1 MIFYFSGTGNSR
13 YCAKRLA
20 HRLGDEAV
28 DAFPFLRDGRF
39 PALTSRS
46 PWVFVSPTYG
56 WQLPRIFEALLRG
69 GRFSGSRDAYFVMT
83 CGAEIGDPIPRLEAL
98 CRDMG
103 LTYRGVLPVVMPEN
117 YIALFR
123 APGPEEARAIVEA
136 AVPGLEEGAERIRR
150 GESLPPVRRGA
161 IDKLKSGPVNAF
173 FYRFVIKAGPF
184 RSTSA
189 CVGCGKCAAVCV
201 ENNIRLR
208 DGRPVWGDRCT
219 HCMACICG
227 CPAEPLSTAGP
238 ARASPATSVR
248 NTGRSEG
255 PWNLSSASWKSISL
269 RATWRPFSRP
279 CGRWTRAISAGT
291 TAVSPTALSSAPGAP
306 WRAPPLIWAGWV
318 RYAMRRS
325 SRWRS
330 PAGQT
335 AWRRPWRPLSGP
347 TPMRSPSSTSSPFT
361 APDYEAEPVSPF
373 WPNSASTGNPA
384 GALSSYVGPSP
395 RTRATNRATSAPG
408 RS

>member
-28 DAFPFLRDGRF
+28 DAFPFLRDDHF

-123 APGPEEARAIVEA
+123 APGPEEARAIVAA
-136 AVPGLEEGAERIRR
+136 AVPGLEEGAECIRR

-173 FYRFVIKAGPF
+173 FYLCHQVRPLPLHQ
-184 RSTSA
+184 
-189 CVGCGKCAAVCV
+189 
-201 ENNIRLR
+201 RLR
-208 DGRPVWGDRCT
+208 G
-219 HCMACICG
+219 
-227 CPAEPLSTAGP
+227 
-238 ARASPATSVR
+238 
-248 NTGRSEG
+248 
-255 PWNLSSASWKSISL
+255 L
-269 RATWRPFSRP
+269 RQ
-279 CGRWTRAISAGT
+279 
-291 TAVSPTALSSAPGAP
+291 
-306 WRAPPLIWAGWV
+306 
-318 RYAMRRS
+318 MRRS
-325 SRWRS
+325 LCGKQY
-330 PAGQT
+330 P
-335 AWRRPWRPLSGP
+335 P
-347 TPMRSPSSTSSPFT
+347 
-361 APDYEAEPVSPF
+361 
-373 WPNSASTGNPA
+373 
-384 GALSSYVGPSP
+384 
-395 RTRATNRATSAPG
+395 PG
-408 RS
+408 RPPCVGGPVHPLYGLHLRMSCRSH

>member
-20 HRLGDEAV
+20 HRLGDGAV

-56 WQLPRIFEALLRG
+56 WQLPRIFE
-69 GRFSGSRDAYFVMT
+69 DV
-83 CGAEIGDPIPRLEAL
+83 
-98 CRDMG
+98 G

-161 IDKLKSGPVNAF
+161 VDKLKSGPVNAF
-173 FYRFVIKAGPF
+173 FYRFVIKASPF

-227 CPAEPLSTAGP
+227 CPAGAIEYG
-238 ARASPATSVR
+238 RASRGKP
-248 NTGRSEG
+248 
-255 PWNLSSASWKSISL
+255 
-269 RATWRPFSRP
+269 
-279 CGRWTRAISAGT
+279 
-291 TAVSPTALSSAPGAP
+291 
-306 WRAPPLIWAGWV
+306 
-318 RYAMRRS
+318 RYQCPEYR
-325 SRWRS
+325 
-330 PAGQT
+330 
-335 AWRRPWRPLSGP
+335 
-347 TPMRSPSSTSSPFT
+347 
-361 APDYEAEPVSPF
+361 EE
-373 WPNSASTGNPA
+373 
-384 GALSSYVGPSP
+384 
-395 RTRATNRATSAPG
+395 
-408 RS
+408 

>member
-20 HRLGDEAV
+20 HRLGDGAV

-69 GRFSGSRDAYFVMT
+69 GRFSGS
-83 CGAEIGDPIPRLEAL
+83 
-98 CRDMG
+98 
-103 LTYRGVLPVVMPEN
+103 RGVLPVVMPEN

-161 IDKLKSGPVNAF
+161 VDKLKSGPVNAF
-173 FYRFVIKAGPF
+173 FYRFVIKASPF

-227 CPAEPLSTAGP
+227 CPAGAIEYG
-238 ARASPATSVR
+238 RASRGKP
-248 NTGRSEG
+248 
-255 PWNLSSASWKSISL
+255 
-269 RATWRPFSRP
+269 
-279 CGRWTRAISAGT
+279 
-291 TAVSPTALSSAPGAP
+291 
-306 WRAPPLIWAGWV
+306 
-318 RYAMRRS
+318 RYQCPEYR
-325 SRWRS
+325 
-330 PAGQT
+330 
-335 AWRRPWRPLSGP
+335 
-347 TPMRSPSSTSSPFT
+347 
-361 APDYEAEPVSPF
+361 EE
-373 WPNSASTGNPA
+373 
-384 GALSSYVGPSP
+384 
-395 RTRATNRATSAPG
+395 
-408 RS
+408 

>member
-13 YCAKRLA
+13 YCAKWLA

-28 DAFPFLRDGRF
+28 DAFPLPAGRPLPRPHLPVPVGLCVSHLRL
-39 PALTSRS
+39 AA
-46 PWVFVSPTYG
+46 
-56 WQLPRIFEALLRG
+56 PRIFEALLRG
-69 GRFSGSRDAYFVMT
+69 GRFSGSRGAYFVMT
-83 CGAEIGDPIPRLEAL
+83 CGAEIGDPIPGWRPLPGHGPHLPRRSAGCHAGELHRPVPRSRAGGGP
-98 CRDMG
+98 RH
-103 LTYRGVLPVVMPEN
+103 RGSRG
-117 YIALFR
+117 AG
-123 APGPEEARAIVEA
+123 AG
-136 AVPGLEEGAERIRR
+136 GGAERIRR

-173 FYRFVIKAGPF
+173 FYRFIIKAGPF

-208 DGRPVWGDRCT
+208 DGRPVWGT
-219 HCMACICG
+219 GAPTVW
-227 CPAEPLSTAGP
+227 PASADVLPEPLSTAGP
-238 ARASPATSVR
+238 AGASPATSVR

-291 TAVSPTALSSAPGAP
+291 TAVSPIALSSASGP

-318 RYAMRRS
+318 RYAMRQS
-325 SRWRS
+325 SRWRL

-335 AWRRPWRPLSGP
+335 AWRRPWRPSSGP
-347 TPMRSPSSTSSPFT
+347 T
-361 APDYEAEPVSPF
+361 
-373 WPNSASTGNPA
+373 
-384 GALSSYVGPSP
+384 L
-395 RTRATNRATSAPG
+395 
-408 RS
+408 

>member
-13 YCAKRLA
+13 YCAKWLA

-28 DAFPFLRDGRF
+28 DAFPFLRDDHF

-123 APGPEEARAIVEA
+123 APGPEEARAIVAA

-173 FYRFVIKAGPF
+173 FYRFIIKAGPF

-189 CVGCGKCAAVCV
+189 CVGCGSKTPRLS
-201 ENNIRLR
+201 IRS
-208 DGRPVWGDRCT
+208 V
-219 HCMACICG
+219 AKI
-227 CPAEPLSTAGP
+227 AGP
-238 ARASPATSVR
+238 AVLLSTMVRAPSGLRPQVSA
-248 NTGRSEG
+248 
-255 PWNLSSASWKSISL
+255 LSITAQLRHPSAS
-269 RATWRPFSRP
+269 
-279 CGRWTRAISAGT
+279 
-291 TAVSPTALSSAPGAP
+291 
-306 WRAPPLIWAGWV
+306 
-318 RYAMRRS
+318 
-325 SRWRS
+325 RS
-330 PAGQT
+330 PYCST
-335 AWRRPWRPLSGP
+335 
-347 TPMRSPSSTSSPFT
+347 RSCI
-361 APDYEAEPVSPF
+361 
-373 WPNSASTGNPA
+373 
-384 GALSSYVGPSP
+384 
-395 RTRATNRATSAPG
+395 TRLLCTSAPV
-408 RS
+408 

>member
-28 DAFPFLRDGRF
+28 DAFPFLRDDHF

-117 YIALFR
+117 YI
-123 APGPEEARAIVEA
+123 
-136 AVPGLEEGAERIRR
+136 RR

-173 FYRFVIKAGPF
+173 FYRFIIKAGPF
-184 RSTSA
+184 HSTST

-227 CPAEPLSTAGP
+227 CPAGAIEYG
-238 ARASPATSVR
+238 RASRGKP
-248 NTGRSEG
+248 
-255 PWNLSSASWKSISL
+255 
-269 RATWRPFSRP
+269 
-279 CGRWTRAISAGT
+279 
-291 TAVSPTALSSAPGAP
+291 
-306 WRAPPLIWAGWV
+306 
-318 RYAMRRS
+318 RYQCPEYR
-325 SRWRS
+325 
-330 PAGQT
+330 
-335 AWRRPWRPLSGP
+335 
-347 TPMRSPSSTSSPFT
+347 
-361 APDYEAEPVSPF
+361 EE
-373 WPNSASTGNPA
+373 
-384 GALSSYVGPSP
+384 
-395 RTRATNRATSAPG
+395 
-408 RS
+408 